1 MTIDED
7 NFTVA
12 LHDLADRAAVTA
24 PPTAQLLR
32 RARRARRARTAV
44 VAAATLAVVAAGGG
58 VTAGL
63 GHRRAATTATTAIA
77 TPTATA
83 ADPADAPALQLVA
96 AVQASAQTSFRFTI
110 TTGGRYV
117 EYGKEKAMREA
128 FSTGAYDPRVPK
140 GYLTPA
146 RIKTGQRLI
155 GTTLYSQK
163 GDKWFKGPAGDGLR
177 LEDSLNTGPLNPL
190 ATDFVDQFGALK
202 KAGTVT
208 KTGPTS
214 YRFAFT
220 WKPGDPDRPDTI
232 PVTGTI
238 QLDPKSH
245 LVTAM
250 TYGYMLAYPKGEA
263 DAKFYYSVHWT
274 YSDYGSPVDVEVPP
288 VTKPVLE
295 K

>member
-1 MTIDED
+1 MTVDED
-7 NFTVA
+7 NFTIA
-12 LHDLADRAAVTA
+12 LHDLADRDAVTA
-24 PPTAQLLR
+24 PPTAQLVR
-32 RARRARRARTAV
+32 RAVRARRARIAAV
-44 VAAATLAVVAAGGG
+44 VAAALAVVAAGG

-63 GHRRAATTATTAIA
+63 GHRGAATTVIA
-77 TPTATA
+77 NPTAA
-83 ADPADAPALQLVA
+83 AAAPGDTPALELVA

-110 TTGGRYV
+110 TTGGRSV
-117 EYGKEKAMREA
+117 EYGKEKTMREA
-128 FSTGAYDPRVPK
+128 LSTGAYDPRVPK
-140 GYLTPA
+140 GYLTPG
-146 RIKTGQRLI
+146 RIKTAQRLI
-155 GTTLYSQK
+155 GTVLYEQK
-163 GDKWFKGPAGDGLR
+163 GDKWFKVPGDGGLR

-190 ATDFVDQFGALK
+190 ATDFVDQFAALQ
-202 KAGTVT
+202 KAGTAT

-250 TYGYMLAYPKGEA
+250 SYDYMLAYPKGEA
-263 DAKFYYSVHWT
+263 DAKFYYSVDWT
-274 YSDYGSPVDVEVPP
+274 YSDYGSPFDVEVPP